1 MLHHVATLL
10 ARHLGLRAYV
20 ARVAGRLR
28 LVRLQGDVNFEMTG
42 DGICQGWPEKDIGQ
56 THFLGSNGA
65 SREERWGEQ
74 EDKNEQRIGL
84 IKPLRHKI
92 FQGRVKVWKQSE

>member
-10 ARHLGLRAYV
+10 ARHLGLRANV

-42 DGICQGWPEKDIGQ
+42 DGICQGWPEKDISQTLFSGLKWSVKRGKMGRAGGQ
-56 THFLGSNGA
+56 
-65 SREERWGEQ
+65 E
-74 EDKNEQRIGL
+74 
-84 IKPLRHKI
+84 
-92 FQGRVKVWKQSE
+92 